1 MASLQ
6 GYPIILDIL
15 QVESGCYDLPANF
28 LYLIG
33 FHASD
38 AVTGAG
44 QTSNGCFELG
54 VDYFMDIHLGSLK
67 TE

>member
-6 GYPIILDIL
+6 GYPIILDIF

-28 LYLIG
+28 RSLIG
-33 FHASD
+33 FHAGD

-44 QTSNGCFELG
+44 QAGNGGFELG